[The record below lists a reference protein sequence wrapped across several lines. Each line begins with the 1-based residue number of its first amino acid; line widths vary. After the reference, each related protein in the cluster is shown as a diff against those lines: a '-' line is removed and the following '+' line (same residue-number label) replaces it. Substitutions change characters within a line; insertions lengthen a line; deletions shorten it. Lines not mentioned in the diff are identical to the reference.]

1 MSLQHKIERTTVR
14 TLMKMPGAL
23 AGRLAGMVES
33 VSREG
38 LDPKLRLLLALGDG
52 RKGFHEL
59 PLAQGR
65 ALYGHMIDML
75 DVDRQEV
82 ALTRDIRVPVE
93 GGDMLVRLYRPK
105 SAPTEDSPAIM
116 FFHGGGFTI
125 GSAVEYDRLCRHI
138 ANVTGAVVLNVD
150 YRLAPEH
157 PAPTA
162 ADDCIAAWRW
172 LGEQAGDLGLDTRR
186 LATMGDSAGGNLSIV
201 VAQQAALQGLSVP
214 KLVVAVYPKTDGASD
229 MPSIT
234 QLGGGQGGLD
244 GDMIHWFHNH
254 YIQDD
259 TLVADYR
266 ISPLRNPDIAG
277 HPDTIVVTATDP
289 LRDEGLAYSE
299 KLKDAGVNVVNLDY
313 PELVHGFITM
323 GGAIPSARKAVNAI
337 TRQIKERL

>member
-14 TLMKMPGAL
+14 ALMKMPAPL
-23 AGRLAGMVES
+23 ANRLAGMVES
-33 VSREG
+33 VSRDG

-75 DVDRQEV
+75 DVNREDV
-82 ALTRDIRVPVE
+82 ALTRDIRVPVQS
-93 GGDMLVRLYRPK
+93 GDILVRLYRPK
-105 SAPTEDSPAIM
+105 SAPTEGSPAIM

-125 GSAVEYDRLCRHI
+125 GSAVEYDRLCRHL
-138 ANVTGAVVLNVD
+138 ANRTDAVVINVD
-150 YRLAPEH
+150 YRLAPEN

-162 ADDCIAAWRW
+162 ADDCLAAWRW
-172 LGEQAGDLGLDTRR
+172 LGEQAVDLGIDTDR

-201 VAQQAALQGLSVP
+201 VAQQAAIHGLTVP
-214 KLVVAVYPKTDGASD
+214 KLVAAVYPKTDGASD
-229 MPSIT
+229 LPSVS

-244 GDMIHWFHNH
+244 SDMIHWFHNH
-254 YIQDD
+254 YMQDE
-259 TLVADYR
+259 TLVDDFR
-266 ISPLRNPDIAG
+266 VSPLRNPELAG
-277 HPDTIVVTATDP
+277 HPETIVVTATDP

-299 KLKDAGVNVVNLDY
+299 KLKAAGVNVVNLDY

-323 GGAIPSARKAVNAI
+323 GGAIPSARRAVNAI

>member
-1 MSLQHKIERTTVR
+1 MTRLVITVN
-14 TLMKMPGAL
+14 
-23 AGRLAGMVES
+23 S
-33 VSREG
+33 
-38 LDPKLRLLLALGDG
+38 
-52 RKGFHEL
+52 
-59 PLAQGR
+59 
-65 ALYGHMIDML
+65 
-75 DVDRQEV
+75 
-82 ALTRDIRVPVE
+82 
-93 GGDMLVRLYRPK
+93 
-105 SAPTEDSPAIM
+105 
-116 FFHGGGFTI
+116 
-125 GSAVEYDRLCRHI
+125 
-138 ANVTGAVVLNVD
+138 
-150 YRLAPEH
+150 
-157 PAPTA
+157 APTA

-172 LGEQAGDLGLDTRR
+172 LGEQAGDLGIDTRR

-259 TLVADYR
+259 TLVGDYR

-323 GGAIPSARKAVNAI
+323 GGAIPSARRAVNAI
-337 TRQIKERL
+337 VQQVKERL

>member
-1 MSLQHKIERTTVR
+1 MDHHLRSCISMVMSLQHKIERTTVR

-116 FFHGGGFTI
+116 FFHGGGWVKGTRQGYAFA
-125 GSAVEYDRLCRHI
+125 GRAFASKGF
-138 ANVTGAVVLNVD
+138 VTVVPD
-150 YRLAPEH
+150 YRKVPDVRF
-157 PAPTA
+157 PAFVEDGAQVHRAGRLVDRAGRDIEIASHVIGA
-162 ADDCIAAWRW
+162 AVIKLDID
-172 LGEQAGDLGLDTRR
+172 LDLGKVALRFEI
-186 LATMGDSAGGNLSIV
+186 GIFAGG
-201 VAQQAALQGLSVP
+201 
-214 KLVVAVYPKTDGASD
+214 
-229 MPSIT
+229 
-234 QLGGGQGGLD
+234 
-244 GDMIHWFHNH
+244 
-254 YIQDD
+254 
-259 TLVADYR
+259 
-266 ISPLRNPDIAG
+266 
-277 HPDTIVVTATDP
+277 
-289 LRDEGLAYSE
+289 
-299 KLKDAGVNVVNLDY
+299 
-313 PELVHGFITM
+313 
-323 GGAIPSARKAVNAI
+323 RKH
-337 TRQIKERL
+337 LPG

>member
-105 SAPTEDSPAIM
+105 SCLLYTSPSPRDQR
-116 FFHGGGFTI
+116 
-125 GSAVEYDRLCRHI
+125 GSR
-138 ANVTGAVVLNVD
+138 
-150 YRLAPEH
+150 
-157 PAPTA
+157 
-162 ADDCIAAWRW
+162 
-172 LGEQAGDLGLDTRR
+172 
-186 LATMGDSAGGNLSIV
+186 
-201 VAQQAALQGLSVP
+201 
-214 KLVVAVYPKTDGASD
+214 
-229 MPSIT
+229 MPS
-234 QLGGGQGGLD
+234 
-244 GDMIHWFHNH
+244 
-254 YIQDD
+254 
-259 TLVADYR
+259 
-266 ISPLRNPDIAG
+266 
-277 HPDTIVVTATDP
+277 
-289 LRDEGLAYSE
+289 
-299 KLKDAGVNVVNLDY
+299 
-313 PELVHGFITM
+313 
-323 GGAIPSARKAVNAI
+323 SA
-337 TRQIKERL
+337 

>member
-1 MSLQHKIERTTVR
+1 
-14 TLMKMPGAL
+14 
-23 AGRLAGMVES
+23 
-33 VSREG
+33 
-38 LDPKLRLLLALGDG
+38 
-52 RKGFHEL
+52 
-59 PLAQGR
+59 
-65 ALYGHMIDML
+65 
-75 DVDRQEV
+75 
-82 ALTRDIRVPVE
+82 
-93 GGDMLVRLYRPK
+93 
-105 SAPTEDSPAIM
+105 
-116 FFHGGGFTI
+116 
-125 GSAVEYDRLCRHI
+125 
-138 ANVTGAVVLNVD
+138 
-150 YRLAPEH
+150 

-172 LGEQAGDLGLDTRR
+172 LGEQAGDLGIDTRR
-186 LATMGDSAGGNLSIV
+186 LATMGDSVGGNLSIV

-259 TLVADYR
+259 TLVGDYR